1 MDNCCR
7 LVGRRYVTHY
17 QFSIIH
23 SQFYSVPSFLSIH
36 DLHVT
41 VEHTEVVRGLSLT
54 VEQGEV
60 HALMG
65 PNGSGKSSLVSALAG
80 HPAYTITGGEVRFLG
95 EDLLGLSSDERAK
108 KGLFLA
114 FQYPREI
121 VGVSLRNFLYSAYCA
136 QWGARHPKEKRL
148 TRLQFQHRL
157 EEVLQNLHMDS
168 AFAERSVNQG
178 FSGGE
183 KKKAEVLQ
191 LTILEP
197 LLALLDETDSGLD
210 IDALKIVAQGVESL
224 RSPERSFLIV
234 THYAR
239 ILECITPDHVHVMV
253 RGKIVKSGT
262 AELAE
267 QLEEEGY
274 TKFHC

>member
-1 MDNCCR
+1 M
-7 LVGRRYVTHY
+7 
-17 QFSIIH
+17 S
-23 SQFYSVPSFLSIH
+23 SFLSIN
-36 DLHVT
+36 DLHIT
-41 VEHTEVVRGLSLT
+41 VERTEVVRGFSLT
-54 VEQGEV
+54 MERGEV

-80 HPAYTITGGEVRFLG
+80 HPSYTITKGEVRFLG
-95 EDLLGLSSDERAK
+95 EDLLALPPDERAK
-108 KGLFLA
+108 RGLFLA

-121 VGVSLRNFLYSAYCA
+121 AGVSLRNFLYSAYCA
-136 QWGARHPKEKRL
+136 QWEARHPKEKRL
-148 TRLQFQHRL
+148 TRLQFQQRL
-157 EEVLQNLHMDS
+157 EQVLQDLHMDL

-197 LLALLDETDSGLD
+197 ILALLDETDSGLD
-210 IDALKIVAQGVESL
+210 IDALKIVAQGVEAL
-224 RSPERSFLIV
+224 RSSERSFLIV

-239 ILECITPDHVHVMV
+239 ILEYITPDHVHVMV
-253 RGKIVKSGT
+253 RGKIVESGG
-262 AELAE
+262 AQLAG

-274 TKFHC
+274 RAFGG